1 MEKQILFRAS
11 GTGAIMPAAAAKTQF
26 TDTCIGK
33 LIEIYNAN
41 VYSRTE
47 DFGNKY
53 TEHGLDSEENSITL
67 FSRVKKRMYVKNT
80 ERKSNE
86 FVTGEW
92 DLHLVDENG
101 VTAETV
107 DIKSSW
113 SKNTFDKSRLKAK
126 LNQDYYW
133 QGQSYMWLTGAAKHT
148 VAYCLTNASEQTI
161 QDEKRRLA
169 WKMGVIDTTS
179 KINEE
184 YIMKCRQIEINHIYD
199 IKLFQQQ
206 NPNYD
211 FDNKISGW
219 CYDIPM
225 AERVVCFEFNRNEA
239 DIEKLRLRIIECRTH
254 MLTVLFPSAL

>member
-1 MEKQILFRAS
+1 MIKPILFRAS
-11 GTGAIMPAAAAKTQF
+11 GNGAIMPAAAAKTQF

-47 DFGNKY
+47 DFGNKF
-53 TEHGLDSEENSITL
+53 TEHGLDSEEGSITL
-67 FSRVKKRMYVKNT
+67 FSRVKKKMYVKNT
-80 ERKSNE
+80 VRKSNDY
-86 FVTGEW
+86 VTGEW
-92 DLHLVDENG
+92 DLHLEDTNKNIV
-101 VTAETV
+101 ETV
-107 DIKSSW
+107 DIKSNW
-113 SKNTFDKSRLKAK
+113 SKNTFDKARLKAK
-126 LNQDYYW
+126 LNSDYYW
-133 QGQSYMWLTGAAKHT
+133 QGITYMWLTGAKKHT

-184 YIMKCRQIEINHIYD
+184 YLVKCRQIEINHIYD
-199 IKLFQQQ
+199 IALFQQQ

-211 FDNKISGW
+211 FDNKLSEW

-225 AERVVCFEFNRNEA
+225 NERVVCFEFERNEA
-239 DIEKLRLRIIECRTH
+239 DIERLRLRIEECRKH
-254 MLTVLFPSAL
+254 MLNILFPRAL